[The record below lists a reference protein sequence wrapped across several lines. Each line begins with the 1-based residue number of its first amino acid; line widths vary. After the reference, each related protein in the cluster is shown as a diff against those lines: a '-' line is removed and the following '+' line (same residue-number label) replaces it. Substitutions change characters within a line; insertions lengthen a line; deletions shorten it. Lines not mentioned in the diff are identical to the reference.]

1 MKNVKMIVGVVLIG
15 SALMSCKKDYSCS
28 CTNTDKDVGVGGVT
42 TVTVE
47 NYTIEDATKDQA
59 RAACNEAKITYQ
71 YSDPDPNSPS
81 VGTYETICE
90 LN

>member
-1 MKNVKMIVGVVLIG
+1 MKNFKRIAGVLLIG
-15 SALMSCKKDYSCS
+15 FSFMSCKKDYSCQ

-42 TVTVE
+42 TITVE

-71 YSDPDPNSPS
+71 YSDPNPNSSS
-81 VGTYETICE
+81 VGFYETICE